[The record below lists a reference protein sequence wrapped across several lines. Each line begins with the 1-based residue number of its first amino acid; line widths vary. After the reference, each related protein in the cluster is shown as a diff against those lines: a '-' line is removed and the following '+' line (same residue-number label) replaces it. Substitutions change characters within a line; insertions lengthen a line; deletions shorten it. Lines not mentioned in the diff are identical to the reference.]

1 LHNINATA
9 YMCIN
14 SVRLTELPSESKH
27 LLYQL
32 TFLNAPRR
40 RVKRVRRRGRWDSR
54 SSTHCQQE

>member
-1 LHNINATA
+1 
-9 YMCIN
+9 MCIN